1 MAMITMEKQTPVL
14 ALFFAGIISIVV
26 IMIFEKPNRPFEM
39 WQGLLLFFLCYFPGM
54 GIALLFDPN
63 AKRAKEEYLK
73 INFYEEK
80 K

>member
-1 MAMITMEKQTPVL
+1 MEKRTPVL
-14 ALFFAGIISIVV
+14 ALFFGGIIAILL
-26 IMIFEKPNRPFEM
+26 IIIFENPARPFAM
-39 WQGLLLFFLCYFPGM
+39 WQGLLLFALCYLPGM
-54 GIALLFDPN
+54 GIAMLFDPH

>member
-1 MAMITMEKQTPVL
+1 MIAMEKRTPVL
-14 ALFFAGIISIVV
+14 ALFFAGILSVLLIL
-26 IMIFEKPNRPFEM
+26 IFEKPERPFEI

-54 GIALLFDPN
+54 GIALLFDPH
-63 AKRAKEEYLK
+63 AKKAKEEYLK